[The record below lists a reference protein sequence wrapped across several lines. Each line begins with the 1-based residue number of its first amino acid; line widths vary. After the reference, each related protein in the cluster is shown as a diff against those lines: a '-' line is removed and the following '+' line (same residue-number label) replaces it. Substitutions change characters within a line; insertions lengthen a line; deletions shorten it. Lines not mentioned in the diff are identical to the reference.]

1 MRLNKSRLLL
11 GRVCQMMFS
20 NTVIEMSS
28 YPDLTTVGVG
38 KPRFGKV
45 YLQTEIFGP
54 SHGAFQQYEMKAGCV
69 YVKSE
74 NMHGIIPQ
82 LFDCWADPA
91 GHLLLLK
98 SSIPNHNWCRFYR
111 VGIFSFFLQQSG
123 PIAFLQRIATG
134 VIASCLSKDRTSRRT
149 LSS

>member
-28 YPDLTTVGVG
+28 SPDLTTVGVG

-54 SHGAFQQYEMKAGCV
+54 SHGAFQQYEMKAGSAQAESCCV

-82 LFDCWADPA
+82 LFDCWADPV

-98 SSIPNHNWCRFYR
+98 SSIPNHNRCRFYC
-111 VGIFSFFLQQSG
+111 VGFFLFS
-123 PIAFLQRIATG
+123 ATKWSNCISAADCNWCDC
-134 VIASCLSKDRTSRRT
+134 VLPE
-149 LSS
+149 